1 MSLERPPKAV
11 LFDVFGTVVD
21 WESSITNTLV
31 ERSKKSLDSS
41 TGIPPE
47 VKDKASEFTTSD
59 WKSFAK
65 KWRAGYGEFTRG
77 FNREND
83 VFITID
89 EFHHN
94 SLKDLLK
101 DYGLEGLWSEDE
113 VKDISLAW
121 HRLTPWPDSSEGIAQ
136 LNKKFETGTLSNG
149 NIALLESLSKNGPLA
164 FKHIFSA
171 EHFKAYKPSPLVY
184 NGVAE
189 KLGLETKDCAL
200 VATHLFDLA
209 AAKHLGYQTI
219 YVERP
224 GAESPSADTVDQA
237 RRNGWVDMWIDHG
250 EGNQGIL
257 EVAKRFGIDG

>member
-1 MSLERPPKAV
+1 MSLQRPPKAL

-21 WESSITNTLV
+21 WETSITNTLA
-31 ERSKKSLDSS
+31 ERSRKSLDNS
-41 TGIPPE
+41 TGIPPDVQE
-47 VKDKASEFTTSD
+47 KASKFSTSD
-59 WKSFAK
+59 WNSFAK
-65 KWRAGYGEFTRG
+65 KWRKGYSTFTQN
-77 FNREND
+77 FDRETD
-83 VFITID
+83 AFITID

-101 DYGLEGLWSEDE
+101 EHGLEGLWSDHE

-121 HRLTPWPDSSEGIAQ
+121 HSLTPWPDSAKGIAQ

-149 NIALLESLSKNGPLA
+149 NISLLESLAKNGSLP

-171 EHFKAYKPSPLVY
+171 EQFKAYKPSPLVY
-184 NGVAE
+184 NGAAE

-200 VATHLFDLA
+200 VAAHLLDLA
-209 AAKHLGYQTI
+209 AAKSLGYQAI

-224 GAESPSADTVDQA
+224 GEETWTDFIDLA
-237 RRNGWVDMWIDHG
+237 RRDGWVDMWIEHG
-250 EGNQGIL
+250 DETEGIL